1 MPPVPHV
8 TTARRNDLLMILTAV
23 LLVVIDQ
30 LTKHWIVGYFTARPQ
45 RPPIAVLGSLLDL
58 EYVQNNGVAFSLL
71 AGQTVLFVFI
81 ALAIAVIA
89 TLYWRT
95 RDTASLP
102 LKLTFGLILGG
113 AVGNLLDR
121 FTRGYVVDFIHFHLD
136 AIGFNF
142 AVFNVAD
149 SGITVGVFLLAVL
162 LWFGGTQT
170 RTQPQSPASK
180 PGLEA
185 TADAGTSAAAPA
197 GDRSAESAPR
207 VRNRAIGGR

>member
-1 MPPVPHV
+1 MSP
-8 TTARRNDLLMILTAV
+8 ARRNDLLMALTAAV
-23 LLVVIDQ
+23 LVVVDQ
-30 LTKHWIVGYFTARPQ
+30 LTKLWAVTALAPRPS
-45 RPPIAVLGSLLDL
+45 PVPLLGSVLDL

-81 ALAIAVIA
+81 ALAIVVIG

-121 FTRGYVVDFIHFHLD
+121 FTRGYVVDFIHFHID

-162 LWFGGTQT
+162 LWFGGAQAKPAKPAVDESEAPT
-170 RTQPQSPASK
+170 SPA
-180 PGLEA
+180 
-185 TADAGTSAAAPA
+185 PA
-197 GDRSAESAPR
+197 RARGVESAPR
-207 VRNRAIGGR
+207 VRNRTVGGR

>member
-1 MPPVPHV
+1 MPPVPP
-8 TTARRNDLLMILTAV
+8 ARRNDLVMVFTAV

-30 LTKHWIVGYFTARPQ
+30 LTKRWIVVYFASQPQ
-45 RPPIAVLGSLLDL
+45 RPPIPLLGNVLDL

-89 TLYWRT
+89 VLYWRT

-102 LKLTFGLILGG
+102 LKLTFGLIMGG

-121 FTRGYVVDFIHFHLD
+121 FTRGSVVDFIHFHLD

-162 LWFGGTQT
+162 LGFGGAQTQAT
-170 RTQPQSPASK
+170 TGTKPEPPANAEV
-180 PGLEA
+180 GTTT
-185 TADAGTSAAAPA
+185 TAPVGERGGGS
-197 GDRSAESAPR
+197 ESVPR

>member
-1 MPPVPHV
+1 MPPVPP
-8 TTARRNDLLMILTAV
+8 ARRNDLLLVFTAV
-23 LLVVIDQ
+23 VLMVTDQ
-30 LTKHWIVGYFTARPQ
+30 LTKHWIVAYFASRPQ
-45 RPPIAVLGSLLDL
+45 PSPIRVLGNVLDIEL
-58 EYVQNNGVAFSLL
+58 VQNNGVAFSLL

-81 ALAIAVIA
+81 ALAIVVIG

-113 AVGNLLDR
+113 AVGNLIDR

-162 LWFGGTQT
+162 LWFGAAQT
-170 RTQPQSPASK
+170 RAPVSK
-180 PGLEA
+180 PEPAA
-185 TADAGTSAAAPA
+185 TAEADASAAGPVRER
-197 GDRSAESAPR
+197 GESVPR

>member
-1 MPPVPHV
+1 MPSVPP
-8 TTARRNDLLMILTAV
+8 ARRNDLLLVLTAA
-23 LLVVIDQ
+23 LLVVFDQ
-30 LTKHWIVGYFTARPQ
+30 LTKHWIVTYFAARPQ
-45 RPPIAVLGSLLDL
+45 AAPISVLGSMLDI

-81 ALAIAVIA
+81 ALAITVIG

-113 AVGNLLDR
+113 AVGNLIDR

-162 LWFGGTQT
+162 LWFGGAQTHMQTLQT
-170 RTQPQSPASK
+170 RSQATPDQPPDAEVEASPA
-180 PGLEA
+180 
-185 TADAGTSAAAPA
+185 AAARE
-197 GDRSAESAPR
+197 RSGSASAPR
-207 VRNRAIGGR
+207 VRNRAVGGR

>member
-1 MPPVPHV
+1 MTP
-8 TTARRNDLLMILTAV
+8 ARRHDLLMALTAAV
-23 LLVVIDQ
+23 LVVIDQ
-30 LTKHWIVGYFTARPQ
+30 LTKLWIVSYFARHPS
-45 RPPIAVLGSLLDL
+45 PIPVLGNVLDI

-81 ALAIAVIA
+81 AIAIVVIG

-95 RDTASLP
+95 RDSASLP

-149 SGITVGVFLLAVL
+149 SGITVGVILLAVL
-162 LWFGGTQT
+162 LWFGGAQTKPQPAANDAKASMPPPPAQT
-170 RTQPQSPASK
+170 R
-180 PGLEA
+180 ER
-185 TADAGTSAAAPA
+185 D
-197 GDRSAESAPR
+197 AESTPR
-207 VRNRAIGGR
+207 VRNRAVGGR